1 MKKILLMCLIV
12 SKVVI
17 VFAQEE
23 AIKVDVS
30 LHTQVSSNDI
40 KPMWLVA
47 NEWGRFEQFGYFGM
61 LTELGAKY
69 SVFDDDN
76 FTLNAGIRGLVNTD
90 ISESMLQE
98 AYLSGNAWFLDFSIG
113 KQQYSPIIY
122 NDELTS
128 GSFLM
133 NSNARPV
140 PRLTVGI
147 FDYLPLGFT
156 KNWLEIKGGISQ
168 GWLNDDRINKNN
180 SANDVLLHEKFAY
193 ARLGN
198 TKVKP
203 YVGLVHSAL
212 FGGTRPN
219 GSKIPVDFWAT
230 FMAKG
235 SATLGGGEE
244 TNAAGAHMGMW
255 DFGLNWATEKADL
268 HVYYQKPFA
277 DASGLK
283 VYNRYDKDYYLG
295 FLILPKEVEWLSG
308 ISFEVFRTDH
318 QSGYGI
324 PDPLYPVEYGDHK
337 QGSIIWMDDISDDFD
352 GFMYEVFGESRVG
365 WTQDEV
371 MRYLEVELNEG
382 HMYGGRDDYMN
393 NGFYYNGWVYD
404 GMNMGTAVYH
414 TADKVKRYAD
424 SWEYND
430 QVFFY
435 NNRVNGF
442 HIGVQGRLNSCLQY
456 RIKST
461 YTINKGTYG
470 EEFRGRYSW
479 QRTEDYFFSSSKK
492 QVYSLVELDWNMPW
506 INNLSLKG
514 KLAFDTGQLYNSV
527 GGQLSLTYVPTLNR

>member
-1 MKKILLMCLIV
+1 MLVTLLMAGNLTQIT
-12 SKVVI
+12 
-17 VFAQEE
+17 AQSG
-23 AIKVDVS
+23 AVKVDVS
-30 LHTQVSSNDI
+30 LHTQVSTNNI

-76 FTLNAGIRGLVNTD
+76 FTLNAGVRGLVNTD

-140 PRLTVGI
+140 PRVTVGI

-230 FMAKG
+230 FWAKG

-255 DFGLNWATEKADL
+255 DFGFNWSNNLANI
-268 HVYYQKPFA
+268 HFYWQKPFA
-277 DASGLK
+277 DGSGMYINHGINRDNIIGLL
-283 VYNRYDKDYYLG
+283 VYPKDLN
-295 FLILPKEVEWLSG
+295 WLEGVS
-308 ISFEVFRTDH
+308 IEYFRTDN
-318 QSGYGI
+318 QSGKGI
-324 PDPLYPVEYGDHK
+324 PDPMYPAGYEK
-337 QGSIIWMDDISDDFD
+337 QGIIWFDQISDFD
-352 GFMYEVFGESRVG
+352 QFMFDVFGEETIG
-365 WTQDEV
+365 WNKQDVVDYMVIHEN
-371 MRYLEVELNEG
+371 YGNE
-382 HMYGGRDDYMN
+382 YGGRDDYLN
-393 NGFYYNGWVYD
+393 NGSYYYGWTYH
-404 GMNMGTAVYH
+404 GMNMGTALYH
-414 TADKVKRYAD
+414 TADKVGRYAD